1 MVLAVDFVQGILP
14 VLVFLVGLGSLI
26 IAMPSFLRDR
36 EKKKASDQDRDALY
50 GEAIAHVMGR
60 PANPARGQAEVV
72 GLIRTVP
79 QIQKQVEHLAEEV
92 GEGEPDQP
100 LVKLIADI
108 RRDVAKLA
116 REVRD
121 ET

>member
-1 MVLAVDFVQGILP
+1 VVLAVDFVQGILP